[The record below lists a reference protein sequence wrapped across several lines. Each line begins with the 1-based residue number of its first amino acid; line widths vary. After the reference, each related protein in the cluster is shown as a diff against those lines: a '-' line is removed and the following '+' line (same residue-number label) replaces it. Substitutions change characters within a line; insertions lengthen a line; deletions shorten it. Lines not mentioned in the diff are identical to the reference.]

1 MKRINCFKADIRAA
15 EVAEAAKVVASGALG
30 FGEKV
35 LELEAKLRDVAG
47 HWTLTFNSASAAAFA
62 LFERLYG
69 IHGPCLVVTPSLTF
83 VSPVW
88 AAAKAGHDIA
98 FVDVAPDCIW
108 SATDYVSFRTQNT
121 INKKIVAM
129 PMLYGGVSGKGRDFG
144 FFGDEVIVVDSA
156 HCINPKLE
164 YDYAFLSFHAQK
176 PVASSQGGAILFN
189 PDKLSEYPWFEKY
202 RNFGRRQEG
211 YSYEVV
217 QTGFK
222 FYLDNL
228 SAAIAVE
235 QLKHVHEGIRKR
247 AKNLQML
254 KISFNSERLG
264 RFLVHDEDSS
274 HYLGTL
280 ILKSSFDNMSL
291 IRHLDERG
299 IQGTFHYPSLHTQAG
314 IIGDREK
321 VSLPATEVF
330 QTQLINLP
338 IHQGLTKFDIE
349 RIGLALDEF

>member
-1 MKRINCFKADIRAA
+1 
-15 EVAEAAKVVASGALG
+15 VAEAAKVVANGVLG

-35 LELEAKLRDVAG
+35 LELEARLRDVTGRWA
-47 HWTLTFNSASAAAFA
+47 LTFSSASAAAFA
-62 LFERLYG
+62 LFERLYE

-88 AAAKAGHDIA
+88 AAAKVGHDIA
-98 FVDVAPDCIW
+98 FIDVGPDCVW
-108 SATDYVSFRTQNT
+108 SATEYVSFRTQNT
-121 INKKIVAM
+121 IKRKIVAM
-129 PMLYGGVSGKGRDFG
+129 PVLYGGVSGKGRDFG
-144 FFGDEVIVVDSA
+144 FLGDEIVVVDSA

-164 YDYAFLSFHAQK
+164 YDYAFLSFHSQK
-176 PVASSQGGAILFN
+176 PIAAAQGGSLLFN

-202 RNFGRRQEG
+202 RNFGRRQDG

-228 SAAIAVE
+228 NAVIAVE
-235 QLKHVHEGIRKR
+235 QLKHVQEGI
-247 AKNLQML
+247 KNREKSLQML
-254 KISFNSERLG
+254 KDSFDSERLG

-280 ILKSSFDNMSL
+280 ILKSNLNNMDL

-299 IQGTFHYPSLHTQAG
+299 IQGTFHYPALHMQTG
-314 IIGDREK
+314 IIGNRER
-321 VSLPATEVF
+321 VTLPATEVF
-330 QTQLINLP
+330 QTQIVNLP